1 MNISERRAALIAQ
14 CARQREEAAA
24 EVRALLQP
32 VSSGAALKLPLTIAT
47 VVIGMIAARSGGR
60 AMPIVAAGLGL
71 WKLMSK
77 LLPILRLLRR
87 P

>member
-1 MNISERRAALIAQ
+1 MNTSERRAALIAQ

-71 WKLMSK
+71 WKVVRK
-77 LLPILRLLRR
+77 VLRLLRK
-87 P
+87 